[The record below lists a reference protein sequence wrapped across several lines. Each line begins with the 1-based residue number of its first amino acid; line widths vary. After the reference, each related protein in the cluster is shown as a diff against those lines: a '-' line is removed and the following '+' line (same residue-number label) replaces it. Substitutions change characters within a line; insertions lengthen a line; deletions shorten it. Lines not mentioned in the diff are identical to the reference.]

1 MQLERGAQETGVAMT
16 VSHVVYLLDEAYR
29 GESA

>member
-1 MQLERGAQETGVAMT
+1 MQLELGSRETGVAMN
-16 VSHVVYLLDEAYR
+16 VSHVMELLDEAYR